1 MDKRPCP
8 GRSTRPPFE
17 RARARPKDRRRRGYR
32 DRAVLLQNYYTVTSG
47 CMLIPRKIFE
57 LVQEFNQEDLPV
69 AFSDVDL
76 CLRIGELGYDIV
88 WTPYAQLLHHESL
101 SRGIH
106 TGNEEQRLIFEKH
119 VKYMSERWAPLLER
133 DPFYNVNATLAQASF
148 QPAFPPRIPR
158 Y

>member
-8 GRSTRPPFE
+8 GRSARLPFE

-32 DRAVLLQNYYTVTSG
+32 DRAVLLQNYSTVTSA

-57 LVQEFNQEDLPV
+57 LVQGFNQEDLPV

-106 TGNEEQRLIFEKH
+106 TGNEE
-119 VKYMSERWAPLLER
+119 
-133 DPFYNVNATLAQASF
+133 
-148 QPAFPPRIPR
+148 
-158 Y
+158 